1 VLRETY
7 FLLKNLLVY
16 SNRSPLWRRVT
27 WMPIALQILVVL
39 RPPHNTAHLT
49 RVDVTNLMVNA
60 ITQTRVNLCVG

>member
-1 VLRETY
+1 
-7 FLLKNLLVY
+7 
-16 SNRSPLWRRVT
+16 
-27 WMPIALQILVVL
+27 MPIALQILVVL